1 MSLSQCIGTALNN
14 SHTEFELRNKILRC
28 LGSEEIQKAP
38 QSMVGIW
45 GNDEEIVE
53 EDDQQGLSDLQND
66 VREAINM
73 AGNEEEL
80 RTNLFGVLNIVEPHS
95 PGYAP
100 DNLWGGIKKSRRKT
114 HKKNKRK
121 TNKKRKASKRKA
133 SKRKAS
139 KRKAYKTKN

>member
-14 SHTEFELRNKILRC
+14 SHTEFDLRNKILRC

-45 GNDEEIVE
+45 GNDEEVVE

-100 DNLWGGIKKSRRKT
+100 DNLRGGIKKSRRKT
-114 HKKNKRK
+114 HKKNKKNKRK
-121 TNKKRKASKRKA
+121 THKKRKVNKRKASKRK
-133 SKRKAS
+133 SYR
-139 KRKAYKTKN
+139 TKN